1 MIKSLSS
8 LHTLPLCY
16 CWILI
21 VTDFCHQTLFLC
33 YANVCSDL
41 PPIFKVC
48 GSPPSHFT
56 ENFTPW
62 LHLSVIF
69 FFFLAC
75 NDTVQSQLSPPTYF
89 ILFLDFSESNL
100 LPLSMLCIE
109 LLLKAVDEY
118 ILSVLQLEIM
128 CRKNFHCLI
137 PLP

>member
-1 MIKSLSS
+1 MY
-8 LHTLPLCY
+8 TLPLCY

-21 VTDFCHQTLFLC
+21 VTDFCHQTLF
-33 YANVCSDL
+33 YAMRTCVLTCPYLQSMWFPSQSFYRELYSL
-41 PPIFKVC
+41 PPSFC
-48 GSPPSHFT
+48 Y
-56 ENFTPW
+56 
-62 LHLSVIF
+62 

-100 LPLSMLCIE
+100 LPLSILCIE

-137 PLP
+137 SLP

>member
-1 MIKSLSS
+1 MY
-8 LHTLPLCY
+8 TLPLCY

-21 VTDFCHQTLFLC
+21 VTDFCHQTLLYATRTCVLTCPLSSKYVVPLPVILQRTLLPDSIFL
-33 YANVCSDL
+33 L
-41 PPIFKVC
+41 
-48 GSPPSHFT
+48 
-56 ENFTPW
+56 
-62 LHLSVIF
+62 F

-137 PLP
+137 SLP